1 MPPRSYPTAR
11 QQRLGAEL
19 RKLRE
24 QAGMTGSDA
33 AAFLGGERAQ
43 ISHIESG
50 RYGVSGERVRRLATH
65 YSANDKKL
73 VEALVAMAEERGKGW
88 WAEYRGVLAP
98 SFLDLAELEHHA
110 TFLRTVHMLHM
121 PGLLQSEQYA
131 RALFSGGITELS
143 PSELDAR
150 VEHRLRRRAILERP
164 APPKLDVVIHES
176 ALRLRYAARKV
187 MRGQLDLLLEASEW
201 PAVDIHVIPFDVD
214 ELTGSAQPML
224 YAGGTVPQLDT
235 VQIDAAYGS
244 GFLDVEA
251 QLDNYRVLFRLLSQ
265 VALGAEESR
274 RFIHSIAREM

>member
-1 MPPRSYPTAR
+1 MPPRSHPTAR

-24 QAGMTGSDA
+24 HAGVTGSDA

-50 RYGVSGERVRRLATH
+50 RYGVSGERVRRMATF

-164 APPKLDVVIHES
+164 APPKLDVIIHEG

-187 MRGQLDLLLEASEW
+187 MRAQLDLLLEASEW
-201 PAVDIHVIPFDVD
+201 PAVAIHVIPFDVD
-214 ELTGSAQPML
+214 ELTPSTQSMF

-235 VQIDAAYGS
+235 VQIDAAFGS
-244 GFLDVEA
+244 GFLDAEA
-251 QLDNYRVLFRLLSQ
+251 QLEKYRVLFHLLSQ

-274 RFIHSIAREM
+274 RSIHSIAREM